1 MKFNLREQTK
11 KTLIYYVS
19 HSIIISK
26 TTIKKSVLEM
36 DVMGPPSKKND
47 GSNDTPTTGGIK
59 DFIAQTT
66 VIGKYF

>member
-1 MKFNLREQTK
+1 
-11 KTLIYYVS
+11 
-19 HSIIISK
+19 
-26 TTIKKSVLEM
+26 M